1 LEVSSKTDRLK
12 DGFKLI
18 QSEMFGI
25 GGTFFFV
32 LQILVVPL
40 DRAFRPP
47 CIFLGFS
54 PDHPPP
60 VCMTDNYNSSI
71 KYTAT
76 CLGNTTHGSETG
88 PHLHAASI
96 FPPPA
101 PPTSRPDD

>member
-1 LEVSSKTDRLK
+1 
-12 DGFKLI
+12 
-18 QSEMFGI
+18 MFGI